1 MNSTESQRSNLR
13 IKPVAANLPVTQKN
27 TIISAAQSTVTT
39 AIASRT
45 RLRRRDRDLPLHTA
59 RPRIKRAKH
68 IKCHKFG
75 CPVNN
80 YTLDDKGS
88 FKYKHIKYHNVPKYP
103 PELKGKPHK
112 LSVVRRQI
120 KIFHRREMMRRM
132 GLNADENKKSFRICE
147 YHNFAHETH
156 WENISHG
163 NKS

>member
-45 RLRRRDRDLPLHTA
+45 RLPRRDRDLPLHTA

-88 FKYKHIKYHNVPKYP
+88 FKYKHIKYHNVSNIILNSK
-103 PELKGKPHK
+103 ESLVNNLSFVGKLRYSTEEK
-112 LSVVRRQI
+112 
-120 KIFHRREMMRRM
+120 
-132 GLNADENKKSFRICE
+132 
-147 YHNFAHETH
+147 
-156 WENISHG
+156 
-163 NKS
+163 